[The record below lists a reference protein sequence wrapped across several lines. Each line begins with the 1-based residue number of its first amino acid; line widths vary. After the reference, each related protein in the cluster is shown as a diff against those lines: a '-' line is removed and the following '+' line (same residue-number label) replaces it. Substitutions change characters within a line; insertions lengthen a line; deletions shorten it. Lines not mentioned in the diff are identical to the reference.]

1 MYYDLSIVT
10 RFAADRQHAFR
21 STASSGEP
29 GGYHPAPRRPLTPLE
44 RSFATY
50 RRRQPGRGR
59 RWPG

>member
-10 RFAADRQHAFR
+10 RLAADRQHAFR
-21 STASSGEP
+21 STAAFGQP
-29 GGYHPAPRRPLTPLE
+29 GGHPVQRLPLTPLE
-44 RSFATY
+44 RSFATH